1 MKHHSYV
8 LLIMLAV
15 GGLAF
20 GQEKSIDGVWQGTLN
35 AGETKLRVVIT
46 ITKAG
51 GGGYE
56 GRLDSI
62 DQGTT
67 MPIDAIAITGD
78 AVRMEV
84 KAVGGSYEG
93 KLNKDRTEM
102 TGNWSQGGGSLPLT
116 LKVEAPTATNMK
128 PAAATNAKPAAKE
141 RPFTVPID
149 VRAMVAPTP
158 FQAQG
163 KTHLV
168 YELHV
173 TNMSSDD
180 CALTRVDVLGDGDK
194 ALASYEG
201 SGLSALLARPG
212 APSPAD
218 KARIGGGLRAVIYL
232 WVALEPGVA
241 VPTALR
247 HKISVKVGDYPEEL
261 KVETSAAPI
270 GRNPVEISPPLR
282 GGEWLAANGPS
293 NTSSHRRS
301 MIPIDGHAVI
311 AQRFAIDWAQLRED
325 GRTFIGDPKNNKNYR
340 CYGAEALAVADAL
353 VVGVKDGI
361 PENVPGPTSRAVLI
375 TLETVGGNH
384 VVLDLGDGHYAF
396 YAHLQ
401 PGSLRV
407 KLGDKVRRGQTLG
420 LVGNS
425 GNSTEPHLHFHITDA
440 NSSLGS
446 EGLPYTLSA
455 FEVQGKGE
463 GWKPSGAQAAPE
475 KRAHEIPLEDDVVRF
490 P

>member
-8 LLIMLAV
+8 LLILLAV

-20 GQEKSIDGVWQGTLN
+20 GQEKSIDGVWQGTLD
-35 AGETKLRVVIT
+35 AGGTKLRVVIT
-46 ITKAG
+46 ITKAS

-56 GRLDSI
+56 GRLDCI
-62 DQGTT
+62 DQGST
-67 MPIDAIAITGD
+67 MPIDEIAITDD

-84 KAVGGSYEG
+84 KAVGGSYKG
-93 KLNKDRTEM
+93 TLNKDRTEM
-102 TGNWSQGGGSLPLT
+102 KGNWSQGGGSLPLT
-116 LKVEAPTATNMK
+116 LKVEAP
-128 PAAATNAKPAAKE
+128 AATNAKPTGTRNTNPTTTE
-141 RPFTVPID
+141 RPFTVPLD
-149 VRAMVAPTP
+149 VRALVAPTA

-194 ALASYEG
+194 GLASYEG
-201 SGLSALLARPG
+201 SGLAALLARPG
-212 APSPAD
+212 APSLAD

-232 WVALEPGVA
+232 WVTLDPGVA
-241 VPTALR
+241 VPTELR
-247 HKISVKVGDYPEEL
+247 HRISVKVGDYPEEL
-261 KVETSAAPI
+261 KVETPAVPI
-270 GRNPVEISPPLR
+270 GRNPIEISPPLR

-293 NTSSHRRS
+293 NISNHRRS

-311 AQRFAIDWAQLRED
+311 AQRFAIDWLQLRED
-325 GRTFIGDPKNNKNYR
+325 GRSFTGDPKNNKNYR
-340 CYGAEALAVADAL
+340 CYGAEALAVADA
-353 VVGVKDGI
+353 VVVEVKDGI
-361 PENVPGPTSRAVLI
+361 PENIPGPTSRAVPI

-407 KLGDKVRRGQTLG
+407 SLGDKVRRGQTLG

-425 GNSTEPHLHFHITDA
+425 GNSTEPHLHFHITNA
-440 NSSLGS
+440 NSPLGS

-455 FEVQGKGE
+455 FEVQGKGF
-463 GWKPSGAQAAPE
+463 GWKPSGTQAATE
-475 KRAHEIPLEDDVVRF
+475 KCAHEIPLQNDVVRF